1 MFQKIILIDDYKNA
15 LEKGIVSLSYKQ
27 LITESNMTD
36 NLTYCFHTRNA
47 EFISYLTGHEIQ
59 IHEVEADLNQ
69 ANSESFNSDS
79 AVGVSVFNI
88 LSQKFETVNF
98 SEVTGEAL
106 AIASLTKPSET
117 STLVDA
123 RIYFGNKTGAVSI
136 TEEFLQMVE
145 NKGEELNVLSLG
157 FKEDDGA
164 IVFDTVL
171 AVDENIL
178 GGEQVALKSIHLVK
192 SKPANETEETE

>member
-1 MFQKIILIDDYKNA
+1 MFQKIILLDDYKNA

-27 LITESNMTD
+27 VITESNMTD
-36 NLTYCFHTRNA
+36 NLTYCFHTRNP
-47 EFISYLTGHEIQ
+47 EFIAYLTGLDADD
-59 IHEVEADLNQ
+59 VEYNLGQAD
-69 ANSESFNSDS
+69 SESFNPDS
-79 AVGVSVFNI
+79 AVGVGVFNI
-88 LSQKFETVNF
+88 LSQKFETINF

-117 STLVDA
+117 AKLVDA
-123 RIYFGNKTGAVSI
+123 RIYFGNKTGAISI

-145 NKGEELNVLSLG
+145 SKGDELNVLSLG
-157 FKEDDGA
+157 FKEDEGA

-171 AVDENIL
+171 AVDENML

-192 SKPANETEETE
+192 SQPANETE

>member
-1 MFQKIILIDDYKNA
+1 MFQKIILLDDYKNA

-27 LITESNMTD
+27 VITESNMSD
-36 NLTYCFHTRNA
+36 NLTYCFHTRNV
-47 EFISYLTGHEIQ
+47 EFISYLTGLEAYEIE
-59 IHEVEADLNQ
+59 IDLDE
-69 ANSESFNSDS
+69 ANSESYNPDS
-79 AVGVSVFNI
+79 AVGVGVFNI
-88 LSQKFETVNF
+88 LSQKFETINF

-123 RIYFGNKTGAVSI
+123 RIYFGNKTGAISI

-145 NKGEELNVLSLG
+145 NKGGELNVLSLG
-157 FKEDDGA
+157 FKEDEGA

-178 GGEQVALKSIHLVK
+178 DGEQVALKSIHLVK
-192 SKPANETEETE
+192 SKPSNETE